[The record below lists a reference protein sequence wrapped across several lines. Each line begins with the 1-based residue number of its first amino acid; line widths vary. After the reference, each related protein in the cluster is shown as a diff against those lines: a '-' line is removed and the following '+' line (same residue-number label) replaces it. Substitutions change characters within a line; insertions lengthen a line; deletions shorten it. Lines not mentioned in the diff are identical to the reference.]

1 MNEKIGLFWLRDDFR
16 IKKNFALSEATKN
29 HKQVVAFYL
38 FKSNQYKKQEAQQWW
53 ISKSLQDFTTQLN
66 NLNIKLEII
75 KTESYKQFF
84 EKLIL
89 KKTFQFIGT
98 KFMSLIILNL
108 TFFFQKF
115 LKKKIYIIKFLREI
129 F

>member
-89 KKTFQFIGT
+89 KKNFSIYWNKVYEPNYL
-98 KFMSLIILNL
+98 KFDIYLSKI
-108 TFFFQKF
+108 FE
-115 LKKKIYIIKFLREI
+115 KKKYT
-129 F
+129 

>member
-1 MNEKIGLFWLRDDFR
+1 MILEL
-16 IKKNFALSEATKN
+16 KKNFALSEATKN

-75 KTESYKQFF
+75 KTESYKHFF

>member
-89 KKTFQFIGT
+89 KKKLFNLLEQ
-98 KFMSLIILNL
+98 SL
-108 TFFFQKF
+108 
-115 LKKKIYIIKFLREI
+115 
-129 F
+129 

>member
-75 KTESYKQFF
+75 KTESYKHFF

-89 KKTFQFIGT
+89 KKNFSIYWN
-98 KFMSLIILNL
+98 KVYEPIILNL
-108 TFFFQKF
+108 TFIFQNF
-115 LKKKIYIIKFLREI
+115 
-129 F
+129 